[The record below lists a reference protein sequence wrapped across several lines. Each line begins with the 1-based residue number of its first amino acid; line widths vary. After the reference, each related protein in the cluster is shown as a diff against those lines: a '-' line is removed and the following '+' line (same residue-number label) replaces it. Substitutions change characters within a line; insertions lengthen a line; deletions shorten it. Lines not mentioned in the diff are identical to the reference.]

1 MLKSFILG
9 ASAFTM
15 IAAPVAASAAPV
27 AHRSP
32 AQSLSLSSATRAG
45 TPTSGKS
52 RLAGGSI
59 AAAVIGVGVLAGV
72 AYLIIDKEN
81 DDDNDRPA
89 SR

>member
-15 IAAPVAASAAPV
+15 IAAPVVASAAPV
-27 AHRSP
+27 AHSNA
-32 AQSLSLSSATRAG
+32 AQSLSSSTRAG
-45 TPTSGKS
+45 TPTNGKS